1 MFVPG
6 LDAAQRE
13 FISPERGRMLR
24 AKIDDTKV
32 HAPSE
37 YRAEGWALPPLSERF
52 LMLQPTSAIQ
62 IPNGEDRRS
71 HRGQDGQRNE
81 PHRCSGH
88 QWTRCFLDNDD
99 NAVSVFSTRPPTS

>member
-37 YRAEGWALPPLSERF
+37 YKAEG
-52 LMLQPTSAIQ
+52 
-62 IPNGEDRRS
+62 
-71 HRGQDGQRNE
+71 
-81 PHRCSGH
+81 
-88 QWTRCFLDNDD
+88 
-99 NAVSVFSTRPPTS
+99 